1 MATKMCNSCS
11 PDFVS
16 RLSRAKSASEKDR
29 HDLLEGYRNYLLLL
43 TSIRSDR
50 KLRIKMGD
58 SDLVQETL
66 IQANRDF
73 DQFRGISEEELT
85 SWLRAILSA
94 KKAKLARR
102 YYGTA
107 ARDPRLETQMQD
119 EMNNSSQLLDRAFLD
134 YGSSQSRQAAGRERS
149 VLLADALAA
158 LPEHYREVVVL
169 RHIKGYKLAEVAE
182 SMDRSV
188 DSVKKLWARAMIQ
201 LRTSMNRSR
210 NV

>member
-1 MATKMCNSCS
+1 MVTTMCNSGS
-11 PDFVS
+11 RDFAS
-16 RLSRAKSASEKDR
+16 RLSHAKRANEQDR
-29 HDLLEGYRNYLLLL
+29 HDLLESYRNYLLLL
-43 TSIRSDR
+43 ASIRSDR
-50 KLRIKMGD
+50 KLRSKMGD

-73 DQFRGISEEELT
+73 DQFRGISEAELT

-107 ARDPRLETQMQD
+107 ARDPRLEVQMQD
-119 EMNNSSQLLDRAFLD
+119 EMDNSSQLLDRAFLA
-134 YGSSQSRQAAGRERS
+134 GSSQSRQVAGRERS

-169 RHIKGYKLAEVAE
+169 RHVKGYKLTEVAE

-188 DSVKKLWARAMIQ
+188 DSVKKLWARAMIR
-201 LRTSMNRSR
+201 LRTSMHRSR